1 MRIGVLGGGQLAQML
16 ALAGHPLG
24 LRLEFID
31 PSAEACAASVAVQ
44 HQAAFDDLE
53 ALLRLA
59 ERVDCITYEFE
70 NVPSRSLEFLAPRCT
85 VYPPLAALALGQDRL
100 QENSLFRQLDIATP
114 DFVAIDGLDDLQR
127 GMDQIGLPAL
137 LKIRREGYDG
147 KGQAVIRQ
155 PQDAAAA
162 WAAIGQRAAILE
174 ALVPF
179 EREVS
184 IIAARHPGGEVRCY
198 PLTENTHRQGI
209 LSRSIARPDDPMQPL
224 AEEYI
229 GRLLERLDYVGVLA
243 LELFQLGDRL
253 LANEFAPRVHNSGH
267 WTLNG
272 AETSQFENHLRAVAG
287 LPLGSP
293 RALGPSAMLNCI
305 GRMPPAAEVLT
316 IEGAHLHDYGKQGRP
331 GRKLGHINLSAPD
344 GAALEQA
351 LAQAEAILQKGA

>member
-1 MRIGVLGGGQLAQML
+1 MKIGVLGGGQLAQML

-31 PSAEACAASVAVQ
+31 PSAEACAAALALQ
-44 HQAAFDDLE
+44 HQAAFDDPE
-53 ALLRLA
+53 ALARLA
-59 ERVDCITYEFE
+59 ERVDCVTYEFE
-70 NVPSRSLEFLAPRCT
+70 NVPSRSLEFLAPRCA

-114 DFVAIDGLDDLQR
+114 DFLPIDSLDDLQR
-127 GMDQIGLPAL
+127 AIGQLGLPAL

-174 ALVPF
+174 AFVPF

-184 IIAARHPGGEVRCY
+184 IIAARSQTGEVRCY

-209 LSRSIARPDDPMQPL
+209 LFRSIARPGDPMQPL

-229 GRLLERLDYVGVLA
+229 GRLLRQLDYVGVLA
-243 LELFQLGDRL
+243 LELFQLGDQL

-267 WTLNG
+267 WTLHG

-287 LPLGSP
+287 LPLGST
-293 RALGPSAMLNCI
+293 RALCPSAMLNCI

-316 IEGAHLHDYGKQGRP
+316 IEGAHLHDYGKQERP
-331 GRKLGHINLSAPD
+331 GRKLGHINLTAPD
-344 GAALEQA
+344 DAGLDRA
-351 LAQAEAILQKGA
+351 LAQAEGLLLDG